1 MRTKLSVP
9 KLLNYES
16 SEDEFVTL
24 YGIDNV
30 FDHTYH
36 PQSSSETGGQ
46 TYFSFNPLSTET
58 IMDRLIL
65 LECNVAIE
73 SSMGNNAGTVNPFG
87 RLCPTSWPLNNA
99 IRTLEVRINGSSLTS
114 HPRQW
119 KTVFERLH
127 TNEELRKKFQ
137 SYTPTF
143 RDNHVDYF
151 RMAQEKICDC
161 PFSLLNHCKTD
172 EIPRSEWPHEVGS
185 REFTPAT
192 AAVNAA
198 VNTTAPPTLVS
209 LAVVGNTPKYVYK
222 FTEPLLIDLLE
233 TVKSSGIHNVN
244 KVEIIITWMNNI
256 FDCMFSDPRSI
267 TAIAVAAGEET
278 ITTAALDVTAFN
290 HTLNVSS
297 GSNTPATANLR
308 NTSLVYNT
316 MRAGLRINEQ
326 KLLVRYAKPV
336 NSPSSSLTLP
346 YHETKVYNIQ
356 GSATDKTLYL
366 PLIKETVAP
375 RYGIVHVKR
384 RKAIL
389 GDIVVADSC
398 YRINKLNLQVNDQ
411 VGVLSNMSRQ
421 KLWNMSTKNGLDCSW
436 VDWDRYGDSIVIFE
450 FGNDIG
456 GIIPSIVGQF
466 SLQLQVDFE
475 NQYKTVYGAELNYIP
490 ELELFLIFEG
500 EVEITPDALR
510 KKIGY
515 TREELAKNS
524 ETIYSLHNEPKV
536 GGSLKTNSFI
546 KPN

>member
-9 KLLNYES
+9 RLLNYES

-30 FDHTYH
+30 FDQTYH
-36 PQSSSETGGQ
+36 PQSSSDKGGQ

-58 IMDRLIL
+58 VMDRLIL
-65 LECNVAIE
+65 LECDVEIT
-73 SSMGNNAGTVNPFG
+73 SPMGSATGTVNPLG

-99 IRTLEVRINGSSLTS
+99 IRTLEIRINGSSLSS

-119 KTVFERLH
+119 KTIFERLN

-151 RMAQEKICDC
+151 RMAQEKFSDC
-161 PFSLLNHCKTD
+161 PFSRLNHCKTD
-172 EIPRSEWPHEVGS
+172 EIPRSEWPHETGS
-185 REFTPAT
+185 IEFTPT
-192 AAVNAA
+192 KAAVNANDFTVSPPVLIGPA
-198 VNTTAPPTLVS
+198 VA
-209 LAVVGNTPKYVYK
+209 GNIPKYVYK

-256 FDCMFSDPRSI
+256 FDCMFSDPR
-267 TAIAVAAGEET
+267 A
-278 ITTAALDVTAFN
+278 ITTISAQGVINTVGLNVTELGSSFP
-290 HTLNVSS
+290 VSS
-297 GSNTPATANLR
+297 GDNAPASANRR
-308 NTSLVYNT
+308 NDPLAYDTIRNN
-316 MRAGLRINEQ
+316 LRINNQ
-326 KLLVRYAKPV
+326 RVLVRYAKPI
-336 NSPSSSLTLP
+336 NAPSTSLTLP
-346 YHETKVYNIQ
+346 YHETKVYNIE
-356 GSATDKTLYL
+356 GSDSDNSLTL

-384 RKAIL
+384 REAIL
-389 GDIVVADSC
+389 GNIVVADSC
-398 YRINKLNLQVNDQ
+398 FRINKLNLQVNNQ
-411 VGVLSNMSRQ
+411 IGIFSSMSRQ

-436 VDWDRYGDSIVIFE
+436 IDWDQYGQSIVIFE
-450 FGNDIG
+450 FGSDIG

-466 SLQLQVDFE
+466 SLQLQVEFE
-475 NQYKTVYGAELNYIP
+475 NQYKTVYGGEIKYKP

-500 EVEITPDALR
+500 EVAITPDSLR

-515 TREELAKNS
+515 TQEDLSKNAES
-524 ETIYSLHNEPKV
+524 VYSLQNEPKV

-546 KPN
+546 KPNF